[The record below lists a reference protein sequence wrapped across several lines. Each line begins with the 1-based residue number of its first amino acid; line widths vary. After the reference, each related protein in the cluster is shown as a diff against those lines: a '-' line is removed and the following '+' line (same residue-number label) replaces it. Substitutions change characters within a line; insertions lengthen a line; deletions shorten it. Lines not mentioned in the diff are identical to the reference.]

1 MRHHLSFAVTT
12 LSALAFS
19 ACDDGL
25 DTTTHDP
32 DPTGQGPAEEEL
44 GTIALALDAGDLPI
58 DVLNAVI
65 TVTPTAGGA
74 SVVVERTF
82 ASLGVN
88 ELIRVAPA
96 TYNVNVAVM
105 QEGDAAPAY
114 TGQVSNVTVLAG
126 QRSAVV
132 VPLTPTGGV
141 QIAVTLPTLGG
152 EITCQP
158 TVDFSGAQPELL
170 RGVAGAQRVERG
182 TDNVWRPTYY
192 LWLCGASTCKMVKT
206 SVVDGAKNPMWD
218 PATAVATNLRG
229 RSDVSGLWATGA
241 GFFAL
246 DEENV
251 WESPDGITWTLASR
265 LPLPSFTII
274 PGTDSMGGQL
284 RGCGVF
290 VDDAVHR
297 LCNVIDEYTPA
308 SGNAN
313 LMGLALASS
322 PDGLLWD
329 AFPPILDGVSDR
341 VAMPEVRFVTTPRS
355 RAGHPSWSENEQQ
368 LVATAAHGG
377 VYHAIVAHMSAS
389 TFDGLWRPQVFAF
402 DTYRSVDGESWV
414 VRDADRKCAGGIP
427 RPMNRA
433 GWASFVVDGV
443 LHIYYPTSATDLAHL
458 TSAK

>member
-132 VPLTPTGGV
+132 VP
-141 QIAVTLPTLGG
+141 
-152 EITCQP
+152 
-158 TVDFSGAQPELL
+158 
-170 RGVAGAQRVERG
+170 R
-182 TDNVWRPTYY
+182 
-192 LWLCGASTCKMVKT
+192 
-206 SVVDGAKNPMWD
+206 
-218 PATAVATNLRG
+218 
-229 RSDVSGLWATGA
+229 
-241 GFFAL
+241 
-246 DEENV
+246 
-251 WESPDGITWTLASR
+251 ESPDGITWTLASR